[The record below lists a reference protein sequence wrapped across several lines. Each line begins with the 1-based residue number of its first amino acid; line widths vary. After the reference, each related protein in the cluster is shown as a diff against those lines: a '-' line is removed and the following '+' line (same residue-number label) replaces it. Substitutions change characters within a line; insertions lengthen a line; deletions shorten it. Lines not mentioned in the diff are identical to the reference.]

1 VTVAIQLLTAWTS
14 GLSLVD
20 ASITTDAGLRKICA
34 HPVCLSRVCAAPGS
48 SFPGFIGFF
57 AMARSVQWHK
67 PQLAGSIMETVQQS
81 IRREP
86 KTTY

>member
-1 VTVAIQLLTAWTS
+1 MAS
-14 GLSLVD
+14 GESRGPVEHHLVD

-34 HPVCLSRVCAAPGS
+34 HPVCLSRVCAAPRLL
-48 SFPGFIGFF
+48 FLGFVGFF

-67 PQLAGSIMETVQQS
+67 PQLAGSIMEAAQQS
-81 IRREP
+81 IRREL